1 MCSPRW
7 VTLWILNLPNPTG
20 SFPYFPLILATTHPL
35 LTFSPHSK
43 RGAVKFGFN
52 PVARWIAASLGTRE
66 WRNRKS
72 DSTFPP
78 FTLVLIKSTS
88 LVNPRGGFP
97 WSRFPG
103 D

>member
-1 MCSPRW
+1 MW
-7 VTLWILNLPNPTG
+7 VTLWILNPPDPTG
-20 SFPYFPLILATTHPL
+20 SFPSIPLILATTHP
-35 LTFSPHSK
+35 PHSE

-52 PVARWIAASLGTRE
+52 PVARRIAASLGTRE
-66 WRNRKS
+66 WMNRQF
-72 DSTFPP
+72 DSNFPP

-103 D
+103 NCSW